1 MIVDLTVLFDNY
13 PAEEGFETGWGY
25 SCFIKKDEEGILF
38 DTGADGQ
45 KLIKNIQK
53 AEIKSDLISKI
64 VISHAHEDHSGG
76 LKEAAELNSQ
86 IEIYV
91 GDSFYNEV
99 KALLPYAKLKKVSS
113 EPLEITKEVYL
124 TGELGEKIKEVSLII
139 NTKEGLII
147 ITGCAHP
154 GIENIIERAT
164 SIVKKNILALLGGLH
179 LMYKNK
185 KEILKLISYLKSKNV
200 KYIASSH
207 CTGELARKLFEEN
220 FGESFI
226 KAGVGTHLSFKN

>member
-1 MIVDLTVLFDNY
+1 MIIDLTVLFDNY

-25 SCFIKKDEEGILF
+25 SCFIKKEEEGILF

-53 AEIKSDLISKI
+53 AGLKPDLISKI
-64 VISHAHEDHSGG
+64 VISHAHKDHSGG

-91 GDSFYNEV
+91 GASFYNEV
-99 KALLPYAKLKKVSS
+99 KSLLSYAKLQKVSS
-113 EPLEITKEVYL
+113 DPLEIIKEVYL
-124 TGELGEKIKEVSLII
+124 TGELGKRIKEVSLVI

-154 GIENIIERAT
+154 GIEKIIERAT
-164 SIVKKNILALLGGLH
+164 SIVKQNIFALLGGLH
-179 LMYKNK
+179 LMHKNK
-185 KEILKLISYLKSKNV
+185 REILELISYLKSKNL
-200 KYIASSH
+200 KYIAASH

-220 FGESFI
+220 FGERFI
-226 KAGVGTHLSFKN
+226 KAGVGTHFSFKN